1 MSQRF
6 RWGHI
11 NINVA
16 NLDLSTSFYEKLGF
30 ELFRPDIPY
39 LGLEAK
45 EARAMPE
52 NTEQALAVPQGT
64 KGRACIMQL
73 GKGLPKLD
81 LTEFSSSDPRLPLRN
96 QDRGIVRLCLATED
110 LNAEYHQLA
119 ANGVEFL
126 TPPSEC
132 IERMAEVA
140 VCRDPDGTLIE
151 LLQVHLDRWPRTQ
164 RLGS

>member
-39 LGLEAK
+39 LSLEAK

-52 NTEQALAVPQGT
+52 NT
-64 KGRACIMQL
+64 
-73 GKGLPKLD
+73 
-81 LTEFSSSDPRLPLRN
+81 
-96 QDRGIVRLCLATED
+96 
-110 LNAEYHQLA
+110 
-119 ANGVEFL
+119 
-126 TPPSEC
+126 
-132 IERMAEVA
+132 
-140 VCRDPDGTLIE
+140 
-151 LLQVHLDRWPRTQ
+151 
-164 RLGS
+164 